1 MDSAKLSGF
10 IYKKAQMGIFT
21 IPLVAAQCKD
31 ASFKALLKRQYAFYK
46 YAARRAAKKIRD
58 KEIVL
63 SSCEKIRVAAMIK
76 FNSFPYPYTAVS
88 KLARMMAFGS
98 LAGVVDIKRK
108 IREYSDADEDIKNI
122 AHELLER
129 ELKNLARLLAF
140 V

>member
-10 IYKKAQMGIFT
+10 IYKNAQMGIFT

-31 ASFKALLKRQYAFYK
+31 ASFKALLKKQYAFYK
-46 YAARRAAKKIRD
+46 YAARRAAKKIMD
-58 KEIVL
+58 KETVL

>member
-10 IYKKAQMGIFT
+10 IYKNAQMVIFT

-31 ASFKALLKRQYAFYK
+31 ASFKALLKKQYAFYK

>member
-10 IYKKAQMGIFT
+10 IYKNAQMGIFM

>member
-1 MDSAKLSGF
+1 
-10 IYKKAQMGIFT
+10 
-21 IPLVAAQCKD
+21 
-31 ASFKALLKRQYAFYK
+31 
-46 YAARRAAKKIRD
+46 
-58 KEIVL
+58 
-63 SSCEKIRVAAMIK
+63 MIK

>member
-10 IYKKAQMGIFT
+10 IYKNVQMGIFT

>member
-10 IYKKAQMGIFT
+10 IYKNAQMGIFT
-21 IPLVAAQCKD
+21 IQLVAAQCKD

-108 IREYSDADEDIKNI
+108 ICEYSDADEDIKNI

>member
-10 IYKKAQMGIFT
+10 IYKNAQMGIFT
-21 IPLVAAQCKD
+21 IPLVDAQCKD

-46 YAARRAAKKIRD
+46 YAARRAAKKTRD

>member
-10 IYKKAQMGIFT
+10 IYKNAQMGIFT
-21 IPLVAAQCKD
+21 MPLAAAQCKD
-31 ASFKALLKRQYAFYK
+31 ASFKALLKKQYAFYK

>member
-1 MDSAKLSGF
+1 
-10 IYKKAQMGIFT
+10 MGIFT

-31 ASFKALLKRQYAFYK
+31 ASFKALLKKQYAFYK
-46 YAARRAAKKIRD
+46 YAARRAAKKTRD